1 MDKNKVC
8 IIFNPAARG
17 EKAQFLLSKLV
28 TLAKDAAIEPTQ
40 VPGEAT
46 KLAINAVQAGFEVII
61 AAGGD
66 GTVNEVVN
74 GIGESGVKLGI
85 LPIGTMNVFAY
96 ELGLPIN
103 EIARCWEIILQGA
116 ARKIDLALANDQY
129 FVQLAGV
136 GLDAQALLE
145 TDLGQRRMMGP
156 LSYVVSAAHAMSR
169 PAPQLQVKIPDHITA
184 QASFVLVGNGRY
196 YGGPF
201 CFFPDAK
208 NDDGLLDVLLFKSQ
222 GYFEIFRYLQQILLG
237 NHSDNGHLE
246 YLQCTSLMIS
256 SDRKTPV
263 EIDGEIG
270 LWAPVDFTVAATP
283 LRVIAP
289 LRRDA
294 PQS

>member
-17 EKAQFLLSKLV
+17 EKAQFLLSRLA
-28 TLAKDAAIEPTQ
+28 TLAKEVIIESTQ

-46 KLAINAVQAGFEVII
+46 KLAINAVKAGFEAVV

-66 GTVNEVVN
+66 GTINEVVN

-103 EIARCWEIILQGA
+103 EVGRCWEIILQGRL
-116 ARKIDLALANDQY
+116 RKIDLALANDQY

-136 GLDAQALLE
+136 GLDAQVLLE
-145 TDLGQRRMMGP
+145 TDLGQRRMVGP

-169 PAPQLQVKIPDHITA
+169 PAPQLQVTIPGLNTA
-184 QASFVLVGNGRY
+184 QASFVLVGNGRN

-201 CFFPDAK
+201 CFFPGAK

-222 GYFEIFRYLQQILLG
+222 GYFEMFRYLQQMLLG
-237 NHSDNGHLE
+237 NHSTNSDLE
-246 YLQCTSLMIS
+246 YLQCTSLTI
-256 SDRKTPV
+256 
-263 EIDGEIG
+263 
-270 LWAPVDFTVAATP
+270 
-283 LRVIAP
+283 
-289 LRRDA
+289 
-294 PQS
+294 